1 VQPGGRLVV
10 RNSTLKNLIAA
21 AYAMAEIQALLPD
34 RILGGPDWIDSELY
48 NIDARS
54 STEFHFAPGGLP
66 KDMLL
71 MLLAVFRY
79 SAIMTGRTE
88 ARSRSPIHH
97 KRVNWG
103 LRHF

>member
-34 RILGGPDWIDSELY
+34 RILGGPDWIDSERY

-54 STEFHFAPGGLP
+54 STEFTLRRAVCP
-66 KDMLL
+66 KTC
-71 MLLAVFRY
+71 F
-79 SAIMTGRTE
+79 
-88 ARSRSPIHH
+88 
-97 KRVNWG
+97 
-103 LRHF
+103 